1 MKNFKEVWQIVA
13 LADYDSFQ
21 TSVVGEPE
29 PESYVPQVV
38 RTFDNEKEALDFIKG
53 VKVSD
58 LELEYQY
65 FINTLEI
72 SIVYKLIPIET
83 PKYDTLTLKQVKQFR
98 SDLKD
103 NLYRL
108 RNKHLSDLNSKNAV
122 IQKSKGNLND
132 PRIETFQKR
141 IDRTITHIENTFYMI
156 EALKSYKASDFVNP
170 YTINM
175 DNVKDNL
182 FNEIT
187 TQLIAK
193 CQSEDEAKDTV
204 KTWKSAP
211 FMNFYEVYQNLI
223 KK

>member
-1 MKNFKEVWQIVA
+1 MKNFKEVWQIIV

-38 RTFDNEKEALDFIKG
+38 KTFDNEKDALDFIKD

-58 LELEYQY
+58 LELEYPS
-65 FINTLEI
+65 FINTVEL

-83 PKYDTLTLKQVKQFR
+83 PKYDTITLKQVKQFR

-122 IQKSKGNLND
+122 IQKSNGNLDD
-132 PRIETFQKR
+132 PRIEKFQKR
-141 IDRTITHIENTFYMI
+141 IDRTIEHIENTFYMI
-156 EALKSYKASDFVNP
+156 EALKNFKASDFVNP
-170 YTINM
+170 YALNM
-175 DNVKDNL
+175 DDVKDNL
-182 FNEIT
+182 FNEIYE
-187 TQLIAK
+187 QLIANG
-193 CQSEDEAKDTV
+193 QSEDEAKNAV
-204 KTWKSAP
+204 NNWKSTP
-211 FMNFYEVYQNLI
+211 FMNFYEFYQNI
-223 KK
+223 RQK